1 MNAKTVFII
10 SLLSVIVFTSITVI
24 NENTKS
30 ILAQT
35 NIQESLTGIPYP
47 DIPHENE
54 DAVEHIKKFTPPK
67 VVKVTDGIYSA
78 IGYGLAN
85 IMMLEGT
92 DGIIIIDAG
101 ETNEQAEK
109 VLTEF
114 RKITDKPIVAVI
126 YTHNHVDHTEGA
138 GVFVNESKK
147 AGIKVDVIA
156 QEDLV
161 ANYYNSYGALANQQG
176 KFSLSWAGVFLPK
189 EGEDRVISA
198 GIGPTVEPGE
208 TSFIIPN
215 ITFDKKLE
223 TEYAGLKLIIGSQ
236 PGETPDELYVW
247 VPEKGALFVGENIYE
262 LFPNLYS
269 MRGTSYR
276 DVSLWID
283 SLDEL
288 RTFNATHM
296 ITSHTRPVSGQ
307 ENVSQVLTNYRDGV
321 AYIYDQTIRQINK
334 GLDPDDLVQV
344 VKLPDYLA
352 DNPWLQPR
360 YGQIEWMV
368 KGIYSGEV
376 GWNTGDPTWFN
387 PVNKTERGTNIVE
400 GFGGVNETIVK
411 IKQAL
416 SDRNESW
423 AAELAT
429 YLLYAHPDNEEAKL
443 LKAQAFRTL
452 AWINPTSGAR
462 DWYLTDARVL
472 EGKLDEA
479 LLNNLWG
486 VEERIMS
493 TPMDILLNLA
503 RYNIDPIKS
512 ENMNITVGIKIND
525 KSSDDERGYT
535 LDVRQAVL
543 EFQKKFPDNF
553 DVAILADEKSLKQV
567 IAGIIPLDNA
577 IENGQIKV
585 KGNID
590 DLKKFVGVLDT
601 GLKSSSIN

>member
-1 MNAKTVFII
+1 M
-10 SLLSVIVFTSITVI
+10 
-24 NENTKS
+24 
-30 ILAQT
+30 
-35 NIQESLTGIPYP
+35 
-47 DIPHENE
+47 
-54 DAVEHIKKFTPPK
+54 EHIKKFTPPK
-67 VVKVTDGIYSA
+67 IVKVTDGVYSA

-114 RKITDKPIVAVI
+114 RKITDKPIAVVI

-138 GVFVNESKK
+138 GVFVNESRE
-147 AGIKVDVIA
+147 AGIDVDVIA

-189 EGEDRVISA
+189 EGEDKVISA

-208 TSFIIPN
+208 TSFVIPN
-215 ITFDKKLE
+215 VTFDKKLE

-247 VPEKGALFVGENIYE
+247 VPEKGVLFVGENIYE

-288 RTFNATHM
+288 RTFNASHM
-296 ITSHTRPVSGQ
+296 VTSHTRPVSGQ

-344 VKLPDYLA
+344 VKLPPYLA

-387 PVNKTERGTNIVE
+387 PVNKTERGANIVE
-400 GFGGVNETIVK
+400 GFGGVNETIAK

-416 SDRNESW
+416 LDRNESW

-429 YLLYAHPDNEEAKL
+429 YLLYAYPDNEEAKL

-452 AWINPTSGAR
+452 AWINLTSGAR

-472 EGKLDEA
+472 EGKLDES

-486 VEERIMS
+486 VEERIMN
-493 TPMDILLNLA
+493 TPMDILLSLS
-503 RYNIDPIKS
+503 RYNIDPAKS
-512 ENMNITVGIKIND
+512 GNMNMTVGIKIND
-525 KSSDDERGYT
+525 TADDDERGYT
-535 LDVRQAVL
+535 LDIRQAVL
-543 EFQKKFPDNF
+543 EFQEKFPESYDI
-553 DVAILADEKSLKQV
+553 AIVSDEKSLKQV
-567 IAGIIPLDNA
+567 IAGINTLDNA
-577 IENGQIKV
+577 IENGQIKIEGDV
-585 KGNID
+585 DKLD
-590 DLKKFVGVLDT
+590 KFVEVFDT
-601 GLKSSSIN
+601 GLKSTSIS

>member
-1 MNAKTVFII
+1 MK
-10 SLLSVIVFTSITVI
+10 
-24 NENTKS
+24 
-30 ILAQT
+30 
-35 NIQESLTGIPYP
+35 
-47 DIPHENE
+47 
-54 DAVEHIKKFTPPK
+54 
-67 VVKVTDGIYSA
+67 
-78 IGYGLAN
+78 
-85 IMMLEGT
+85 
-92 DGIIIIDAG
+92 
-101 ETNEQAEK
+101 
-109 VLTEF
+109 
-114 RKITDKPIVAVI
+114 
-126 YTHNHVDHTEGA
+126 
-138 GVFVNESKK
+138 
-147 AGIKVDVIA
+147 
-156 QEDLV
+156 
-161 ANYYNSYGALANQQG
+161 
-176 KFSLSWAGVFLPK
+176 
-189 EGEDRVISA
+189 
-198 GIGPTVEPGE
+198 
-208 TSFIIPN
+208 
-215 ITFDKKLE
+215 
-223 TEYAGLKLIIGSQ
+223 
-236 PGETPDELYVW
+236 
-247 VPEKGALFVGENIYE
+247 
-262 LFPNLYS
+262 
-269 MRGTSYR
+269 
-276 DVSLWID
+276 
-283 SLDEL
+283 
-288 RTFNATHM
+288 
-296 ITSHTRPVSGQ
+296 
-307 ENVSQVLTNYRDGV
+307 
-321 AYIYDQTIRQINK
+321 
-334 GLDPDDLVQV
+334 
-344 VKLPDYLA
+344 
-352 DNPWLQPR
+352 
-360 YGQIEWMV
+360 
-368 KGIYSGEV
+368 
-376 GWNTGDPTWFN
+376 
-387 PVNKTERGTNIVE
+387 

-525 KSSDDERGYT
+525 TSSDDERGYT

-543 EFQKKFPDNF
+543 EFHKKFPDNF

-567 IAGIIPLDNA
+567 IAGIIPLYNA